1 MRAFVAEIETTE
13 PLRLKLQSL
22 LSVIISAT
30 ILVVFH
36 F

>member
-13 PLRLKLQSL
+13 HLRLKLQSL
-22 LSVIISAT
+22 LSVIISTT